1 MTTNPGFHPR
11 YASLSMDMC
20 YWDRRKGKMAIAA
33 TSAKGWYFPELPP
46 ETRRNPF
53 IMTVLSP
60 SEAAPHVLHSG
71 LSSSL
76 QGRLLGEEKV
86 AGRPHC
92 GLPVLEGSV

>member
-1 MTTNPGFHPR
+1 
-11 YASLSMDMC
+11 
-20 YWDRRKGKMAIAA
+20 MAIAA

-46 ETRRNPF
+46 ETRQNPF

-60 SEAAPHVLHSG
+60 SEAAPQVLRSR

-92 GLPVLEGSV
+92 SFSVR